1 MKKINFSMKNLKLNS
16 PEAATMIGLTT
27 ISAIYVFE
35 QGLVFGAWLK
45 ILLH

>member
-1 MKKINFSMKNLKLNS
+1 MNKFDFSMKNLKLNS
-16 PEAATMIGLTT
+16 PEAATFVGLTS
-27 ISAIYVFE
+27 ICAIYIFE

>member
-1 MKKINFSMKNLKLNS
+1 MKKFDFSMKNLKLNS

-45 ILLH
+45 ILLN